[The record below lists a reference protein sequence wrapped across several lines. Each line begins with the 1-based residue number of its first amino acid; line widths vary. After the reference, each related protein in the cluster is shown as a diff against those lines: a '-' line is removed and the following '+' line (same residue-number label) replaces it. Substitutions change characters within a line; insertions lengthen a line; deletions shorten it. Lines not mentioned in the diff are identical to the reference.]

1 MPASPSPPPRAMKR
15 ELAFALQSLSAI
27 TASPGRTRSGRPLSS
42 SAPAPKR
49 RRRPDKPPDHPLSL
63 ETDLLLVS
71 PHTPPMDAEAP
82 KPTHLLNDKGSHPPP
97 ISPPHN
103 PTVTLH
109 GSHHHANP
117 MELDLAATPAHPLHL
132 NAVAATA
139 HAQPTDLN
147 AASEAPALPMEL
159 HDAAAATVPA
169 ELTELNAAADNSA
182 APALPMELHDDASA
196 TVPAESTELDAAAD
210 TVEPL
215 GLFAVAADDP
225 KPELPAVTAAIDN
238 NLMDV
243 SHESNGRNLQHQ
255 VLDNDL
261 TDPSLLA
268 ETTTA
273 PVSTADA
280 DSNLTPVSTAD
291 LKPARRFTRSLL
303 KNKPEEEATP
313 SKSQCPAVSM
323 TSEDNN
329 EASVDL
335 VLPQEKPQRR
345 FTRSLLKVKV
355 EARPNSSVL
364 QSKEAIDS
372 TSDSSRSVKKME
384 MKMSKKVACLTKHPS
399 NIRELL
405 NTGLLEGMPVRYI
418 IPYSK
423 KAVLKGVIT
432 GCNIRCFCF
441 SCNGS
446 KQHAGSNKKHP
457 ADHIYLGN
465 SNSLRDVLRACESS
479 PLESLEKTIRSSIDP
494 NAKRSYVNCL
504 NCNERLSSSQTE
516 SFESFLCHCCLDPK
530 QHQDPPSPSYSC
542 KSNSSL
548 ISSSKDYLLKKTP
561 LNTKGGS
568 AGKVTT
574 KDTGLHKLVFKVLL
588 DGTEVAYYVD
598 GQRKVDG
605 YIKDQR
611 IYCNHCN
618 RVVSPSAFEAHAGEG
633 TRRKPYDNIFTSNG
647 VSLHELSMKISK
659 DMELSERETDDL
671 CRECG
676 QGGDIFPCKICPR
689 SFHPACVGLSGVP
702 SEWYCDNCSNLV
714 QKEKALAENKNAKAA
729 GRQAG
734 VDSIEQIMKRAIR
747 IVPISDDLGGC
758 ALCKQKDFNN
768 SVFDERT
775 VILCDQCE
783 KEYHVGCLRS
793 QWQVDLKE
801 LPEGEW
807 FCCNSCSDIRSSL
820 DKIISDGALMLP
832 ESDIDIIRKKHEMK
846 GLSMDTNTDLRWRL
860 LAGRSASE
868 DGDLLLSAAVPIIHQ
883 SFDPIIEVQSGRD
896 LIPEMVN
903 GRRPKDGMP
912 GQDYS
917 GMYCAVLTIGTSVV
931 SAALL
936 RVMGGEV
943 AELPLVATCKDLQG
957 LGYFQ
962 ALFSCIERML
972 ISLKI
977 KHFMLP
983 AAQEAEGIWMNK
995 FGFSKIPQEQSEA
1008 YLNGAHLTIFHGT
1021 SNLYK
1026 AIASS

>member
-1 MPASPSPPPRAMKR
+1 MPASPSPAPRAMKR
-15 ELAFALQSLSAI
+15 ELAFALQSLSAMS
-27 TASPGRTRSGRPLSS
+27 TSPGRTRSGRPLSS
-42 SAPAPKR
+42 SSSAPAPAPAPKR
-49 RRRPDKPPDHPLSL
+49 RRRPDKPSDQ
-63 ETDLLLVS
+63 DKDLLVS

-82 KPTHLLNDKGSHPPP
+82 KPIHLLNDKEGDDGSHQDTPTLQ
-97 ISPPHN
+97 SPPH
-103 PTVTLH
+103 
-109 GSHHHANP
+109 GSDAHPKP
-117 MELDLAATPAHPLHL
+117 MELNASAAATKPTQPVEL
-132 NAVAATA
+132 NAVAATP
-139 HAQPTDLN
+139 HAQPTELN
-147 AASEAPALPMEL
+147 AVATAPAVPIEL
-159 HDAAAATVPA
+159 DAAA
-169 ELTELNAAADNSA
+169 
-182 APALPMELHDDASA
+182 
-196 TVPAESTELDAAAD
+196 VPAESTELNAAATAVPAQPTEVNDAAE
-210 TVEPL
+210 TVKPI
-215 GLFAVAADDP
+215 GLNAVAAETANP
-225 KPELPAVTAAIDN
+225 GLAMELQEPPTVTAAN
-238 NLMDV
+238 GNKPWDV
-243 SHESNGRNLQHQ
+243 SRESNGQNLQHH
-255 VLDNDL
+255 VLDNAIN
-261 TDPSLLA
+261 DPSLLA
-268 ETTTA
+268 E
-273 PVSTADA
+273 STA
-280 DSNLTPVSTAD
+280 TPPSTAG

-303 KNKPEEEATP
+303 KNKPEEEPTA
-313 SKSQCPAVSM
+313 SKSQDTAVSM
-323 TSEDNN
+323 ISENNN
-329 EASVDL
+329 EALVDL
-335 VLPQEKPQRR
+335 ALAPEKPQRR

-355 EARPNSSVL
+355 EGRSTSNLL

-418 IPYSK
+418 IPSSK

-432 GCNIRCFCF
+432 GCNIRCFCL

-446 KQHAGSNKKHP
+446 KIIFLHHKLK
-457 ADHIYLGN
+457 YLE
-465 SNSLRDVLRACESS
+465 VF
-479 PLESLEKTIRSSIDP
+479 
-494 NAKRSYVNCL
+494 YVNVA
-504 NCNERLSSSQTE
+504 LSQNNI
-516 SFESFLCHCCLDPK
+516 K
-530 QHQDPPSPSYSC
+530 
-542 KSNSSL
+542 
-548 ISSSKDYLLKKTP
+548 ILLP
-561 LNTKGGS
+561 HLMLPDTKLHGFFVEEDTI
-568 AGKVTT
+568 KY
-574 KDTGLHKLVFKVLL
+574 KRDTGLHKLVFKVLL

-676 QGGDIFPCKICPR
+676 QGGDIFPCKMCPR

-702 SEWYCDNCSNLV
+702 TEWYCDNCSNLV

-807 FCCNSCSDIRSSL
+807 FCCNSCSEIRSSL
-820 DKIISDGALMLP
+820 DKIISDGALMLA

-860 LAGRSASE
+860 LAGRRASE

-917 GMYCAVLTIGTSVV
+917 GMFCAVLTLGTSVV

-943 AELPLVATCKDLQG
+943 AELPLVATSKDLQG

-1026 AIASS
+1026 AIPSS

>member
-1 MPASPSPPPRAMKR
+1 MPVSPSPAPRAMKR

-27 TASPGRTRSGRPLSS
+27 VATTGRTRSGRPLSS
-42 SAPAPKR
+42 PAPAPVAKR
-49 RRRPDKPPDHPLSL
+49 RRRSDRPPDHAA
-63 ETDLLLVS
+63 EKDLVS

-82 KPTHLLNDKGSHPPP
+82 KSIHHAHLLNDGENGYHHAIAPLHQDTTMLQL
-97 ISPPHN
+97 PPH
-103 PTVTLH
+103 
-109 GSHHHANP
+109 GSDA
-117 MELDLAATPAHPLHL
+117 
-132 NAVAATA
+132 AVAAA
-139 HAQPTDLN
+139 SPAQPSELN
-147 AASEAPALPMEL
+147 A
-159 HDAAAATVPA
+159 AAAATTMSADPMEFNVAAAVPAEPTELNVTAAAAAATA
-169 ELTELNAAADNSA
+169 ELTELNAATAVLAEPIKPNAAAAVPMKPTGPSTAASAEPMKPTGLSA
-182 APALPMELHDDASA
+182 AAAA
-196 TVPAESTELDAAAD
+196 AAAD
-210 TVEPL
+210 P
-215 GLFAVAADDP
+215 AKPDVAM
-225 KPELPAVTAAIDN
+225 ELQEQAAGTAANEDK
-238 NLMDV
+238 LMDV
-243 SHESNGRNLQHQ
+243 CHGLNGQNLQQQ
-255 VLDNDL
+255 VLNNAL
-261 TDPSLLA
+261 PDPLLLA
-268 ETTTA
+268 ENTA
-273 PVSTADA
+273 
-280 DSNLTPVSTAD
+280 TPASSAD

-303 KNKPEEEATP
+303 KNKTEEGATT
-313 SKSQCPAVSM
+313 SQSGHHAVSM
-323 TSEDNN
+323 TLEDNKDV
-329 EASVDL
+329 SVDL
-335 VLPQEKPQRR
+335 ALPPEKPERR
-345 FTRSLLKVKV
+345 FTRSLLKAKV
-355 EARPNSSVL
+355 DAS
-364 QSKEAIDS
+364 IDS
-372 TSDSSRSVKKME
+372 SSDSSRSVKKME
-384 MKMSKKVACLTKHPS
+384 MKMSKKVACLTKHPG

-405 NTGLLEGMPVRYI
+405 NTGLLEGMPVFYI
-418 IPYSK
+418 IPGSK
-423 KAVLKGVIT
+423 RAVLKGVIT
-432 GCNIRCFCF
+432 GCNIRCFCV

-446 KQHAGSNKKHP
+446 KDVCAYFFEQHAGSNKKHP
-457 ADHIYLGN
+457 ADYIYLGN
-465 SNSLRDVLRACESS
+465 GNSLRDVLRASGNS

-494 NAKRSYVNCL
+494 IVKRSTTSCL
-504 NCNERLSSSQTE
+504 NCNEHLPSSQTE
-516 SFESFLCHCCLDPK
+516 SFLCRHCLEPK
-530 QHQDPPSPSYSC
+530 QNQDPPSPSLACMNS
-542 KSNSSL
+542 SSL
-548 ISSSKDYLLKKTP
+548 IPSSKDSLMKKTP
-561 LNTKGGS
+561 LNKKGGS

-574 KDTGLHKLVFKVLL
+574 KDTRLHKLVFKVLL

-633 TRRKPYDNIFTSNG
+633 ARRKPYDNIFTSNG

-702 SEWYCDNCSNLV
+702 LEWYCDNCSNLV
-714 QKEKALAENKNAKAA
+714 QKEKVLAKNKNAKAA

-768 SVFDERT
+768 AVFDERT

-793 QWQVDLKE
+793 RWQVDLKE
-801 LPEGEW
+801 LPEGDW
-807 FCCNSCSDIRSSL
+807 FCCHSCSEIRFSL
-820 DKIISDGALMLP
+820 DKIISDGAQLLP
-832 ESDIDIIRKKHEMK
+832 ESDIDIIRKKHEMR

-860 LAGRSASE
+860 LAGRSVSE
-868 DGDLLLSAAVPIIHQ
+868 DGDLLLSDAVPIIHQ
-883 SFDPIIEVQSGRD
+883 SFDPIIEVLSGRD

-917 GMYCAVLTIGTSVV
+917 GMYCAVLTLGSTVV
-931 SAALL
+931 SVALL
-936 RVMGGEV
+936 RIMGGEV
-943 AELPLVATCKDLQG
+943 AELPLVATSRDYQG

-962 ALFSCIERML
+962 ALFSCIERIL

-983 AAQEAEGIWMNK
+983 AAHEAEGIWMKK

-1026 AIASS
+1026 AMPLA

>member
-1 MPASPSPPPRAMKR
+1 
-15 ELAFALQSLSAI
+15 
-27 TASPGRTRSGRPLSS
+27 
-42 SAPAPKR
+42 
-49 RRRPDKPPDHPLSL
+49 
-63 ETDLLLVS
+63 
-71 PHTPPMDAEAP
+71 MDAEAP
-82 KPTHLLNDKGSHPPP
+82 KPIHLLNDKDKDKGDDGSHQDTPTLQ
-97 ISPPHN
+97 SPPH
-103 PTVTLH
+103 
-109 GSHHHANP
+109 GS
-117 MELDLAATPAHPLHL
+117 DAHPIPLELNVSAAVARPPQPPHAQPTEL
-132 NAVAATA
+132 NAVAA
-139 HAQPTDLN
+139 
-147 AASEAPALPMEL
+147 AAAALPMEL
-159 HDAAAATVPA
+159 DDDAAAA
-169 ELTELNAAADNSA
+169 
-182 APALPMELHDDASA
+182 
-196 TVPAESTELDAAAD
+196 VPAESTELNAAA
-210 TVEPL
+210 TAVPAQPTEVNAAAEIVKPI
-215 GLFAVAADDP
+215 GLNAVAAETA
-225 KPELPAVTAAIDN
+225 KPDMAMELQEPPTVTAAN
-238 NLMDV
+238 GSDV
-243 SHESNGRNLQHQ
+243 SHESFEQNLQHQ
-255 VLDNDL
+255 VLDNAL
-261 TDPSLLA
+261 TDPSSLA
-268 ETTTA
+268 E
-273 PVSTADA
+273 STA
-280 DSNLTPVSTAD
+280 TPASTAG

-303 KNKPEEEATP
+303 KNKPEEEPTA
-313 SKSQCPAVSM
+313 SKSQDPAVSM
-323 TSEDNN
+323 ISEDNN

-335 VLPQEKPQRR
+335 ALAPEKPQRR

-355 EARPNSSVL
+355 EARSTNNLL

-418 IPYSK
+418 IPSSK
-423 KAVLKGVIT
+423 LQKAVLKGVIT
-432 GCNIRCFCF
+432 GCNIRCFCL

-446 KQHAGSNKKHP
+446 KNIFLHHKLK
-457 ADHIYLGN
+457 
-465 SNSLRDVLRACESS
+465 
-479 PLESLEKTIRSSIDP
+479 SLE
-494 NAKRSYVNCL
+494 AFCVNVALSQNNIKIPLPHLMLVRAIPGTPGYTNWSLKFCL
-504 NCNERLSSSQTE
+504 M
-516 SFESFLCHCCLDPK
+516 
-530 QHQDPPSPSYSC
+530 
-542 KSNSSL
+542 
-548 ISSSKDYLLKKTP
+548 
-561 LNTKGGS
+561 
-568 AGKVTT
+568 
-574 KDTGLHKLVFKVLL
+574 
-588 DGTEVAYYVD
+588 
-598 GQRKVDG
+598 RKVDG

-611 IYCNHCN
+611 IYCNHCS

-676 QGGDIFPCKICPR
+676 QGGDIFPCKMCPR

-807 FCCNSCSDIRSSL
+807 FCCNSCSEIRSSL
-820 DKIISDGALMLP
+820 DKIISDGALILA

-860 LAGRSASE
+860 LAGRKASE

-903 GRRPKDGMP
+903 G
-912 GQDYS
+912 
-917 GMYCAVLTIGTSVV
+917 TSVV

-943 AELPLVATCKDLQG
+943 AELPLVATSKDLQG

-995 FGFSKIPQEQSEA
+995 FGFTKIPQEQSEA

-1026 AIASS
+1026 AIPSS

>member
-1 MPASPSPPPRAMKR
+1 
-15 ELAFALQSLSAI
+15 
-27 TASPGRTRSGRPLSS
+27 
-42 SAPAPKR
+42 
-49 RRRPDKPPDHPLSL
+49 
-63 ETDLLLVS
+63 
-71 PHTPPMDAEAP
+71 MDAEAP
-82 KPTHLLNDKGSHPPP
+82 KPIHLLNDKDKEGDDGSHQDTATLQ
-97 ISPPHN
+97 SPPH
-103 PTVTLH
+103 
-109 GSHHHANP
+109 GSDAHPIP
-117 MELDLAATPAHPLHL
+117 MELNVSAAVARPPQPPHAQPTEL
-132 NAVAATA
+132 NAVAA
-139 HAQPTDLN
+139 
-147 AASEAPALPMEL
+147 AASALPMEL
-159 HDAAAATVPA
+159 DAAAA
-169 ELTELNAAADNSA
+169 
-182 APALPMELHDDASA
+182 
-196 TVPAESTELDAAAD
+196 VPAESTELNAAAT
-210 TVEPL
+210 TVPAQPTEVNAATEIVKPI
-215 GLFAVAADDP
+215 GLNAVAAETA
-225 KPELPAVTAAIDN
+225 KPDMAMELQEPPTVTAEN
-238 NLMDV
+238 GRDV
-243 SHESNGRNLQHQ
+243 SHESFEQNLQHQ
-255 VLDNDL
+255 GLDNAL

-268 ETTTA
+268 E
-273 PVSTADA
+273 STA
-280 DSNLTPVSTAD
+280 TPASTAG

-303 KNKPEEEATP
+303 KNKPEEEPTA
-313 SKSQCPAVSM
+313 SKSQDPAVSM
-323 TSEDNN
+323 ISEDNN

-335 VLPQEKPQRR
+335 ALAPEKPQRR

-355 EARPNSSVL
+355 EVRSTNNLL

-418 IPYSK
+418 IPSSK
-423 KAVLKGVIT
+423 LQKAVLKGVIT
-432 GCNIRCFCF
+432 GCNIRCFCL

-446 KQHAGSNKKHP
+446 KNIFLHHKLK
-457 ADHIYLGN
+457 
-465 SNSLRDVLRACESS
+465 
-479 PLESLEKTIRSSIDP
+479 SLE
-494 NAKRSYVNCL
+494 AFCVNVALSQNNIKIPLPHLMLVRAIPGTPGYTNWSLKFCL
-504 NCNERLSSSQTE
+504 M
-516 SFESFLCHCCLDPK
+516 
-530 QHQDPPSPSYSC
+530 
-542 KSNSSL
+542 
-548 ISSSKDYLLKKTP
+548 
-561 LNTKGGS
+561 
-568 AGKVTT
+568 
-574 KDTGLHKLVFKVLL
+574 
-588 DGTEVAYYVD
+588 
-598 GQRKVDG
+598 RKVDG

-676 QGGDIFPCKICPR
+676 QGGDIFPCKMCPR

-807 FCCNSCSDIRSSL
+807 FCCNSCSEIRSSL
-820 DKIISDGALMLP
+820 DKIISDGALILA

-860 LAGRSASE
+860 LAGRKASE

-903 GRRPKDGMP
+903 G
-912 GQDYS
+912 
-917 GMYCAVLTIGTSVV
+917 TSVV

-943 AELPLVATCKDLQG
+943 AELPLVATSKDLQG

-995 FGFSKIPQEQSEA
+995 FGFTKIPQEQSPSSMSTPGVTGAVVWDSGVVLAKFLEHA
-1008 YLNGAHLTIFHGT
+1008 VDSGLLTLRAARALELGAGCGLAGCVAALLGAHVLLTDLPDRLKLLRKNVDLNVGDDARGSARVAQLVWADDPHPDLLNPPLDYVLGSDVIYSEEAVDDLLLTLKHLSAPHTTIILAAELRNDAVLECFLEAAMADFQVGCIEQQQWHPDFRST
-1021 SNLYK
+1021 RVALFILLKKPPSQPDVLL
-1026 AIASS
+1026 

>member
-1 MPASPSPPPRAMKR
+1 MPASPSPAPRAMKR
-15 ELAFALQSLSAI
+15 ELAFALQSLSAMS
-27 TASPGRTRSGRPLSS
+27 TSPGRTRSGRPLSS
-42 SAPAPKR
+42 SSSSSAPAPAPKR
-49 RRRPDKPPDHPLSL
+49 RRRPDKPPDHDPAPAPAP
-63 ETDLLLVS
+63 DKDLLVS

-82 KPTHLLNDKGSHPPP
+82 KPIHLLNDKDKDKEGDDGSHQDTPTLQ
-97 ISPPHN
+97 SPPR
-103 PTVTLH
+103 
-109 GSHHHANP
+109 GS
-117 MELDLAATPAHPLHL
+117 DAHPIPTELNVSAAVARPPQPTHAQPTEL
-132 NAVAATA
+132 NAVAA
-139 HAQPTDLN
+139 
-147 AASEAPALPMEL
+147 AASALPMEL
-159 HDAAAATVPA
+159 DAAAA
-169 ELTELNAAADNSA
+169 AA
-182 APALPMELHDDASA
+182 
-196 TVPAESTELDAAAD
+196 VPAESTELNAAA
-210 TVEPL
+210 TAVPAQPTEVNAAAEIVKPI
-215 GLFAVAADDP
+215 GLNAVAAETA
-225 KPELPAVTAAIDN
+225 KPDMAMELQEPPTVTAAN
-238 NLMDV
+238 GRDV
-243 SHESNGRNLQHQ
+243 SHESFEQNLQHQ
-255 VLDNDL
+255 VLDNAL

-268 ETTTA
+268 E
-273 PVSTADA
+273 STA
-280 DSNLTPVSTAD
+280 TPASTAG
-291 LKPARRFTRSLL
+291 LKPVRRFTRSLL
-303 KNKPEEEATP
+303 KNKPEEEPTA
-313 SKSQCPAVSM
+313 SKSQDPAVSM
-323 TSEDNN
+323 ISEDNN

-335 VLPQEKPQRR
+335 ALAPEKPQRR

-355 EARPNSSVL
+355 EARSTNNLL

-405 NTGLLEGMPVRYI
+405 NTGLLEGMPVKYI
-418 IPYSK
+418 IPSSK
-423 KAVLKGVIT
+423 KAVLKGVIA
-432 GCNIRCFCF
+432 GCNIRCFCL

-446 KQHAGSNKKHP
+446 KDVCSYFFEQHAGSNKKHP

-465 SNSLRDVLRACESS
+465 GNSLRDVLRACESS

-494 NAKRSYVNCL
+494 IAKRSYNIFLHHKLKSLEAFCVNVA
-504 NCNERLSSSQTE
+504 LSQNNI
-516 SFESFLCHCCLDPK
+516 K
-530 QHQDPPSPSYSC
+530 
-542 KSNSSL
+542 
-548 ISSSKDYLLKKTP
+548 IP
-561 LNTKGGS
+561 LPHLMLPDTKLQGFFVEEDTI
-568 AGKVTT
+568 KY
-574 KDTGLHKLVFKVLL
+574 KRDTGLHKLVFKVLL

-633 TRRKPYDNIFTSNG
+633 TRRKP
-647 VSLHELSMKISK
+647 
-659 DMELSERETDDL
+659 
-671 CRECG
+671 ECG
-676 QGGDIFPCKICPR
+676 QGGDIFPCKMCPR

-783 KEYHVGCLRS
+783 KEYHVGCLQS

-807 FCCNSCSDIRSSL
+807 FCCNSCSEIRSSL
-820 DKIISDGALMLP
+820 DKIISDGALILA

-860 LAGRSASE
+860 LAGRKASE

-917 GMYCAVLTIGTSVV
+917 GMYCAVLTLGTSVV

-943 AELPLVATCKDLQG
+943 AELPLVATSKDLQG

-995 FGFSKIPQEQSEA
+995 FGFTKIPQEQSDA

-1026 AIASS
+1026 AIPSS

>member
-1 MPASPSPPPRAMKR
+1 MPASPSPAPRAMKR
-15 ELAFALQSLSAI
+15 ELAFALQSLSAMS
-27 TASPGRTRSGRPLSS
+27 TSPGRTRSGRPLSS
-42 SAPAPKR
+42 SSSSSAPAPAPKR
-49 RRRPDKPPDHPLSL
+49 RRRPDKPPDHDPAPAPAPDK
-63 ETDLLLVS
+63 DLL
-71 PHTPPMDAEAP
+71 AP
-82 KPTHLLNDKGSHPPP
+82 KPIHLLNDKDKDKEGDDGSHQDTPTLQ
-97 ISPPHN
+97 SPPR
-103 PTVTLH
+103 
-109 GSHHHANP
+109 GS
-117 MELDLAATPAHPLHL
+117 DAHPIPTELNVSAAVARPPQPPHAQPTEL
-132 NAVAATA
+132 NAVAA
-139 HAQPTDLN
+139 
-147 AASEAPALPMEL
+147 AASALPMEL
-159 HDAAAATVPA
+159 DAAAA
-169 ELTELNAAADNSA
+169 AA
-182 APALPMELHDDASA
+182 
-196 TVPAESTELDAAAD
+196 VPAESTELNAAA
-210 TVEPL
+210 TAVPAQPTEVNAAAEIVKPI
-215 GLFAVAADDP
+215 GLNAVAAETA
-225 KPELPAVTAAIDN
+225 KPDMAMELQEPPTVTAAN
-238 NLMDV
+238 GRDV
-243 SHESNGRNLQHQ
+243 SHESFEQNLQHQ
-255 VLDNDL
+255 VLDNAL

-268 ETTTA
+268 E
-273 PVSTADA
+273 STA
-280 DSNLTPVSTAD
+280 TPACTAG

-303 KNKPEEEATP
+303 KNKPEEESTA
-313 SKSQCPAVSM
+313 SKSQDPAVSM
-323 TSEDNN
+323 ISEDNN

-335 VLPQEKPQRR
+335 ALAPEKPQRR

-355 EARPNSSVL
+355 EARSTNNLL

-418 IPYSK
+418 IPSSK

-432 GCNIRCFCF
+432 GCNIRCFCL

-446 KQHAGSNKKHP
+446 KDVCSYFFEQHAGSNKKHP

-465 SNSLRDVLRACESS
+465 GNSLRDVLRACESS

-494 NAKRSYVNCL
+494 IAKRSYNIFLHHKLKSLEAFCVNVA
-504 NCNERLSSSQTE
+504 LSQNNI
-516 SFESFLCHCCLDPK
+516 K
-530 QHQDPPSPSYSC
+530 
-542 KSNSSL
+542 
-548 ISSSKDYLLKKTP
+548 IP
-561 LNTKGGS
+561 LPHLMLPDTKLQGFFVEEDTI
-568 AGKVTT
+568 KY
-574 KDTGLHKLVFKVLL
+574 KRDTGLHKLVFKVLL

-676 QGGDIFPCKICPR
+676 QGGDIFPCKMCPR

-807 FCCNSCSDIRSSL
+807 FCCNSCSEIRSSL
-820 DKIISDGALMLP
+820 DKIISDGALILA

-860 LAGRSASE
+860 LAGRKASE

-917 GMYCAVLTIGTSVV
+917 GMYCAVLTLGTSVV

-943 AELPLVATCKDLQG
+943 AELPLVATSKDLQG

-995 FGFSKIPQEQSEA
+995 FGFTKIPQEQSDA

-1026 AIASS
+1026 AIPSS

>member
-1 MPASPSPPPRAMKR
+1 MPASPSPAPRAMKR
-15 ELAFALQSLSAI
+15 ELAFALQSLSAMS
-27 TASPGRTRSGRPLSS
+27 TSPGRTRSGRPLSS
-42 SAPAPKR
+42 SSSSSAPAPAPKR
-49 RRRPDKPPDHPLSL
+49 RRRPDKPPDHDPAPAPAP
-63 ETDLLLVS
+63 DKDLLVS

-82 KPTHLLNDKGSHPPP
+82 KPIHLLNDKDKDKEGDDGSHQDTPTLQ
-97 ISPPHN
+97 SPPR
-103 PTVTLH
+103 
-109 GSHHHANP
+109 GS
-117 MELDLAATPAHPLHL
+117 DAHPIPTELNVSAAVARPPQPTHAQPTEL
-132 NAVAATA
+132 NAVAA
-139 HAQPTDLN
+139 
-147 AASEAPALPMEL
+147 AASALPMEL
-159 HDAAAATVPA
+159 DAAAA
-169 ELTELNAAADNSA
+169 AA
-182 APALPMELHDDASA
+182 
-196 TVPAESTELDAAAD
+196 VPAESTELNAAA
-210 TVEPL
+210 TAVPAQPTEVNAAAEIVKPI
-215 GLFAVAADDP
+215 GLNAVAAETA
-225 KPELPAVTAAIDN
+225 KPDMAMELQEPPTVTAAN
-238 NLMDV
+238 GRDV
-243 SHESNGRNLQHQ
+243 SHESFEQNLQHQ
-255 VLDNDL
+255 VLDNAL

-268 ETTTA
+268 E
-273 PVSTADA
+273 STA
-280 DSNLTPVSTAD
+280 TPASTAG
-291 LKPARRFTRSLL
+291 LKPVRRFTRSLL
-303 KNKPEEEATP
+303 KNKPEEEPTA
-313 SKSQCPAVSM
+313 SKSQDPAVSM
-323 TSEDNN
+323 ISEDNN

-335 VLPQEKPQRR
+335 ALAPEKPQRR

-355 EARPNSSVL
+355 EARSTNNLL

-405 NTGLLEGMPVRYI
+405 NTGLLEGMPVKYI
-418 IPYSK
+418 IPSSK
-423 KAVLKGVIT
+423 KAVLKGVIA
-432 GCNIRCFCF
+432 GCNIRCFCL

-446 KQHAGSNKKHP
+446 KDVCSYFFEQHAGSNKKHP

-465 SNSLRDVLRACESS
+465 GNSLRDVLRACESS

-494 NAKRSYVNCL
+494 IAKRSYNIFLHHKLKSLEAFCVNVA
-504 NCNERLSSSQTE
+504 LSQNNI
-516 SFESFLCHCCLDPK
+516 K
-530 QHQDPPSPSYSC
+530 
-542 KSNSSL
+542 
-548 ISSSKDYLLKKTP
+548 IP
-561 LNTKGGS
+561 LPHLMLPDTKLQGFFVEEDTI
-568 AGKVTT
+568 KY
-574 KDTGLHKLVFKVLL
+574 KRDTGLHKLVFKVLL

-676 QGGDIFPCKICPR
+676 QGGDIFPCKMCPR

-783 KEYHVGCLRS
+783 KEYHVGCLQS

-807 FCCNSCSDIRSSL
+807 FCCNSCSEIRSSL
-820 DKIISDGALMLP
+820 DKIISDGALILA

-860 LAGRSASE
+860 LAGRKASE

-917 GMYCAVLTIGTSVV
+917 GMYCAVLTLGTSVV

-943 AELPLVATCKDLQG
+943 AELPLVATSKDLQG

-995 FGFSKIPQEQSEA
+995 FGFTKIPQEQSDA

-1026 AIASS
+1026 AIPSS

>member
-1 MPASPSPPPRAMKR
+1 MPASPSPAPRAMKR
-15 ELAFALQSLSAI
+15 ELAFALQSLSAMS
-27 TASPGRTRSGRPLSS
+27 TSPGRTRSGRPLSS
-42 SAPAPKR
+42 SSSSSSSSSAPAPAPKR
-49 RRRPDKPPDHPLSL
+49 RRRPDKPPDHDPAPAPAP
-63 ETDLLLVS
+63 DKDLLVS

-82 KPTHLLNDKGSHPPP
+82 KPIHLLNDKDKDKEGDDGSHQDTPTLQ
-97 ISPPHN
+97 SPPR
-103 PTVTLH
+103 
-109 GSHHHANP
+109 GS
-117 MELDLAATPAHPLHL
+117 DAHPIPTELNVSAAVARPPQPPHAQPTEL
-132 NAVAATA
+132 NAVAA
-139 HAQPTDLN
+139 
-147 AASEAPALPMEL
+147 AASALPMEL
-159 HDAAAATVPA
+159 DAAAA
-169 ELTELNAAADNSA
+169 AA
-182 APALPMELHDDASA
+182 
-196 TVPAESTELDAAAD
+196 VPAESTELNAAA
-210 TVEPL
+210 TAVPAQPTEVNAAAEIVKPI
-215 GLFAVAADDP
+215 GLNAVAAETA
-225 KPELPAVTAAIDN
+225 KPDMAMELQEPPTVTAAN
-238 NLMDV
+238 GRDV
-243 SHESNGRNLQHQ
+243 SHESFEQNLQHQ
-255 VLDNDL
+255 VLDNAL

-268 ETTTA
+268 E
-273 PVSTADA
+273 STA
-280 DSNLTPVSTAD
+280 TPASTAG

-303 KNKPEEEATP
+303 KNKPEEEPTA
-313 SKSQCPAVSM
+313 SKSQDPAVSM
-323 TSEDNN
+323 ISEDNN

-335 VLPQEKPQRR
+335 ALAPGKPQRR

-355 EARPNSSVL
+355 EARSTNNLL

-418 IPYSK
+418 IPSSK

-432 GCNIRCFCF
+432 GCNIRCFCL

-446 KQHAGSNKKHP
+446 KDVCSYFFEQHAGSNKKHP

-465 SNSLRDVLRACESS
+465 GNSLRDVLRACESS

-494 NAKRSYVNCL
+494 IAKRSYVNCL
-504 NCNERLSSSQTE
+504 NCNEHLSSSQTE
-516 SFESFLCHCCLDPK
+516 IFGSFLCQRCLEPK
-530 QHQDPPSPSYSC
+530 QHQDPPSPSYAC

-548 ISSSKDYLLKKTP
+548 IPSSKDFLLKKTP

-676 QGGDIFPCKICPR
+676 QGGDIFPCKMCPR

-807 FCCNSCSDIRSSL
+807 FCCNSCSEIRSSL
-820 DKIISDGALMLP
+820 DKIISDGALILA

-860 LAGRSASE
+860 LAGRKASE

-917 GMYCAVLTIGTSVV
+917 GMYCAVLTLGTSVV

-943 AELPLVATCKDLQG
+943 AELPLVATSKDLQG

-995 FGFSKIPQEQSEA
+995 FGFTKIPQEQSDA

-1026 AIASS
+1026 AIPSS

>member
-1 MPASPSPPPRAMKR
+1 MPASPSPAPRAMKR
-15 ELAFALQSLSAI
+15 ELAFALQSLSAMS
-27 TASPGRTRSGRPLSS
+27 TSPGRTRSGRPLSS
-42 SAPAPKR
+42 SSSSSSSSSAPAPAPKR
-49 RRRPDKPPDHPLSL
+49 RRRPDKPPDHDPAPAPAP
-63 ETDLLLVS
+63 DKDLLVS
-71 PHTPPMDAEAP
+71 PPTPPMDAEAP
-82 KPTHLLNDKGSHPPP
+82 KPIHLLNDKDKDKEGDDGSHQDTPTLQ
-97 ISPPHN
+97 SPPR
-103 PTVTLH
+103 
-109 GSHHHANP
+109 GS
-117 MELDLAATPAHPLHL
+117 DAHPIPTLLNVSAAVARPPQPPHAQPTEL
-132 NAVAATA
+132 NAVAA
-139 HAQPTDLN
+139 
-147 AASEAPALPMEL
+147 AASALPMEL
-159 HDAAAATVPA
+159 DAAAA
-169 ELTELNAAADNSA
+169 AA
-182 APALPMELHDDASA
+182 
-196 TVPAESTELDAAAD
+196 VPAESTELNAAA
-210 TVEPL
+210 TAVPAQPTEVNAAAEIVKPI
-215 GLFAVAADDP
+215 GLNAVAAETA
-225 KPELPAVTAAIDN
+225 KPDMAMELQEPPTVTAAN
-238 NLMDV
+238 GRDV
-243 SHESNGRNLQHQ
+243 SHESFEQNLQHQ
-255 VLDNDL
+255 VLDNAL

-268 ETTTA
+268 E
-273 PVSTADA
+273 STA
-280 DSNLTPVSTAD
+280 TPASTAG

-303 KNKPEEEATP
+303 KNKPEEEPTA
-313 SKSQCPAVSM
+313 SKSQDPAVSM
-323 TSEDNN
+323 ISEDNN

-335 VLPQEKPQRR
+335 ALAPEKPQRR

-355 EARPNSSVL
+355 EARSTNNLL

-418 IPYSK
+418 IPSSK

-432 GCNIRCFCF
+432 GCNIRCFCL

-446 KQHAGSNKKHP
+446 KDVCSYFFEQHAGSNKKHP

-465 SNSLRDVLRACESS
+465 GNSLRDVLRACESS

-494 NAKRSYVNCL
+494 IAKRSYNIFLHHKLKSLEAFCVNVA
-504 NCNERLSSSQTE
+504 LSQNNI
-516 SFESFLCHCCLDPK
+516 K
-530 QHQDPPSPSYSC
+530 
-542 KSNSSL
+542 
-548 ISSSKDYLLKKTP
+548 IP
-561 LNTKGGS
+561 LPHLMLPDTKLQGFFVEEDTI
-568 AGKVTT
+568 KY
-574 KDTGLHKLVFKVLL
+574 KRDTGLHKLVFKVLL

-676 QGGDIFPCKICPR
+676 QGGDIFPCKMCPR

-807 FCCNSCSDIRSSL
+807 FCCNSCSEIRSSL
-820 DKIISDGALMLP
+820 DKIISDGALILA

-860 LAGRSASE
+860 LAGRKASE

-917 GMYCAVLTIGTSVV
+917 GMYCAVLTLGTSVV

-943 AELPLVATCKDLQG
+943 AELPLVATSKDLQG

-995 FGFSKIPQEQSEA
+995 FGFTKIPQEQSDA

-1026 AIASS
+1026 AIPSS

>member
-1 MPASPSPPPRAMKR
+1 MPASPSPAPRAMKR
-15 ELAFALQSLSAI
+15 ELAFALQSLSAMS
-27 TASPGRTRSGRPLSS
+27 TSPGRTRSGRPLSS
-42 SAPAPKR
+42 SSSAPAPAPAPKR
-49 RRRPDKPPDHPLSL
+49 RRRPDKPSDQ
-63 ETDLLLVS
+63 DKDLLVS

-82 KPTHLLNDKGSHPPP
+82 KPIHLLNDKEGDDGSHQDTPTLQ
-97 ISPPHN
+97 SPPH
-103 PTVTLH
+103 
-109 GSHHHANP
+109 GSDAHPKP
-117 MELDLAATPAHPLHL
+117 MELNASAAATKPTQPVEL
-132 NAVAATA
+132 NAVAATP
-139 HAQPTDLN
+139 HAQPTELN
-147 AASEAPALPMEL
+147 AVATAPAVPIEL
-159 HDAAAATVPA
+159 DAAA
-169 ELTELNAAADNSA
+169 
-182 APALPMELHDDASA
+182 
-196 TVPAESTELDAAAD
+196 VPAESTELNAAATAVPAQPTEVNDAAE
-210 TVEPL
+210 TVKPI
-215 GLFAVAADDP
+215 GLNAVAAETANP
-225 KPELPAVTAAIDN
+225 GLAMELQEPPTVTAAN
-238 NLMDV
+238 GNKPWDV
-243 SHESNGRNLQHQ
+243 SRESNGQNLQHH
-255 VLDNDL
+255 VLDNAIN
-261 TDPSLLA
+261 DPSLLA
-268 ETTTA
+268 E
-273 PVSTADA
+273 STA
-280 DSNLTPVSTAD
+280 TPPSTAG

-303 KNKPEEEATP
+303 KNKPEEEPTA
-313 SKSQCPAVSM
+313 SKSQDTAVSM
-323 TSEDNN
+323 ISENNN
-329 EASVDL
+329 EALVDL
-335 VLPQEKPQRR
+335 ALAPEKPQRR

-355 EARPNSSVL
+355 EGRSTSNLL

-418 IPYSK
+418 IPSSK

-432 GCNIRCFCF
+432 GCNIRCFCL

-446 KQHAGSNKKHP
+446 KDVCSYFFEQHAGSNKKHP

-465 SNSLRDVLRACESS
+465 GNSLRDVLRACESS

-494 NAKRSYVNCL
+494 IAKRGYIIFLHHKLKYLEVFYVNVA
-504 NCNERLSSSQTE
+504 LSQNNI
-516 SFESFLCHCCLDPK
+516 K
-530 QHQDPPSPSYSC
+530 
-542 KSNSSL
+542 
-548 ISSSKDYLLKKTP
+548 ILLP
-561 LNTKGGS
+561 HLMLPDTKLHGFFVEEDTI
-568 AGKVTT
+568 KY
-574 KDTGLHKLVFKVLL
+574 KRDTGLHKLVFKVLL

-676 QGGDIFPCKICPR
+676 QGGDIFPCKMCPR

-702 SEWYCDNCSNLV
+702 TEWYCDNCSNLV

-807 FCCNSCSDIRSSL
+807 FCCNSCSEIRSSL
-820 DKIISDGALMLP
+820 DKIISDGALMLA

-860 LAGRSASE
+860 LAGRRASE

-917 GMYCAVLTIGTSVV
+917 GMFCAVLTLGTSVV

-943 AELPLVATCKDLQG
+943 AELPLVATSKDLQG

-1026 AIASS
+1026 AIPSS